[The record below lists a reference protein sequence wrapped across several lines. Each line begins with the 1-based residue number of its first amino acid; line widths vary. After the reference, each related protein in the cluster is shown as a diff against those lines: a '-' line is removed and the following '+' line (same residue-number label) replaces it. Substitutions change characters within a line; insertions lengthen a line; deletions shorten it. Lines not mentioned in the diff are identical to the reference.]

1 MYAAKGTQAYAQI
14 GVESAVMSASQ
25 QQLVTMLF
33 DGVLSALV
41 RARLFMQDN
50 NQQGKGVSL
59 SKAINIIEN
68 GLRVSLDE
76 ESKDELTQN
85 LIALYSYMVRRLLQA
100 NLRNDVSAV
109 EEVEALMRNIADAWK
124 GPSLMNNAPHL
135 YFAWQQL
142 VEKSQLML
150 RLATEEQWDELIASE
165 MAYVNAVQEIA
176 HLTEEVAPSTT
187 MQEQLRPMLLLILD
201 NESKVKQLL
210 QIRMDE
216 LAKLVGQSSVQKSV
230 LSAYGDQGGFVLAPQ
245 DNLF

>member
-1 MYAAKGTQAYAQI
+1 
-14 GVESAVMSASQ
+14 
-25 QQLVTMLF
+25 
-33 DGVLSALV
+33 
-41 RARLFMQDN
+41 
-50 NQQGKGVSL
+50 
-59 SKAINIIEN
+59 
-68 GLRVSLDE
+68 
-76 ESKDELTQN
+76 
-85 LIALYSYMVRRLLQA
+85 
-100 NLRNDVSAV
+100 
-109 EEVEALMRNIADAWK
+109 
-124 GPSLMNNAPHL
+124 MNHAPHL

-176 HLTEEVAPSTT
+176 HLTEEVDPSTT
-187 MQEQLRPMLLLILD
+187 LRLILD

>member
-1 MYAAKGTQAYAQI
+1 
-14 GVESAVMSASQ
+14 
-25 QQLVTMLF
+25 
-33 DGVLSALV
+33 
-41 RARLFMQDN
+41 
-50 NQQGKGVSL
+50 
-59 SKAINIIEN
+59 
-68 GLRVSLDE
+68 
-76 ESKDELTQN
+76 
-85 LIALYSYMVRRLLQA
+85 
-100 NLRNDVSAV
+100 
-109 EEVEALMRNIADAWK
+109 
-124 GPSLMNNAPHL
+124 MNNAPHL
-135 YFAWQQL
+135 YLAWQQL

-187 MQEQLRPMLLLILD
+187 MQEQLRPMLRLILD

>member
-1 MYAAKGTQAYAQI
+1 
-14 GVESAVMSASQ
+14 
-25 QQLVTMLF
+25 
-33 DGVLSALV
+33 
-41 RARLFMQDN
+41 
-50 NQQGKGVSL
+50 
-59 SKAINIIEN
+59 
-68 GLRVSLDE
+68 
-76 ESKDELTQN
+76 
-85 LIALYSYMVRRLLQA
+85 
-100 NLRNDVSAV
+100 
-109 EEVEALMRNIADAWK
+109 
-124 GPSLMNNAPHL
+124 MNNAPHL

-187 MQEQLRPMLLLILD
+187 MQEQLRPMLRLILD

-230 LSAYGDQGGFVLAPQ
+230 LSAYGDQGGFVLASIGSVEPRFTARQ
-245 DNLF
+245 YFSTSSGLCPTSLPIA

>member
-1 MYAAKGTQAYAQI
+1 M
-14 GVESAVMSASQ
+14 
-25 QQLVTMLF
+25 
-33 DGVLSALV
+33 
-41 RARLFMQDN
+41 
-50 NQQGKGVSL
+50 

-124 GPSLMNNAPHL
+124 ESLLSPSLIRTQSDEPCTAFIFRL
-135 YFAWQQL
+135 ATTRR
-142 VEKSQLML
+142 KSQLML

-176 HLTEEVAPSTT
+176 HLTEEVDPST
-187 MQEQLRPMLLLILD
+187 MQEQLRPMLRLIRQR
-201 NESKVKQLL
+201 KQGKAV
-210 QIRMDE
+210 ITDSD
-216 LAKLVGQSSVQKSV
+216 G
-230 LSAYGDQGGFVLAPQ
+230 
-245 DNLF
+245 